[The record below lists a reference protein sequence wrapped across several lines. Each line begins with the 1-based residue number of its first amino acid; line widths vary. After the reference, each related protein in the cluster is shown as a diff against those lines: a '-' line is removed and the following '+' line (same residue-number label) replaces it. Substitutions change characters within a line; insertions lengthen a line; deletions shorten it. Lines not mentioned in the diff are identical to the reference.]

1 VEARELA
8 GDAHGERAL
17 VLGRRVGRVHV
28 LVFAQAQEQVCSK
41 NKLQIVADLYSNFF
55 LGAFKKISFWE
66 NELVL
71 QLEQQNIA

>member
-1 VEARELA
+1 
-8 GDAHGERAL
+8 
-17 VLGRRVGRVHV
+17 
-28 LVFAQAQEQVCSK
+28 VFAQAQEQVCSK

-71 QLEQQNIA
+71 QLEQQNIP